1 MKNRLHNFLFWLK
14 NIIIVSISL
23 FITNIFIV
31 SDWQG
36 ITLFTKTSIGR
47 YYKPYIILFL
57 SFLFLFFFIYCV
69 FIKKKETNAKVY
81 KKAIKELL
89 VGIIIGYIS
98 AVFAYILCHAFVER
112 GMYYFVRDI
121 GLAILVAFFS
131 PIYVDR
137 WIYGLIMG
145 SFVFLFE
152 YIFIFFVYLFSMGKK
167 KEILK

>member
-1 MKNRLHNFLFWLK
+1 MKNRLNIFLFWLK
-14 NIIIVSISL
+14 NILIVSISL

-57 SFLFLFFFIYCV
+57 SFLFLFFFIYFV
-69 FIKKKETNAKVY
+69 FIKKKETKVKVY
-81 KKAIKELL
+81 KKVIKELL
-89 VGIIIGYIS
+89 VGIIIGYIA

-121 GLAILVAFFS
+121 GPAILMAFFS

-145 SFVFLFE
+145 LLVFLFE
-152 YIFIFFVYLFSMGKK
+152 YISFFIVYLFNTQKK
-167 KEILK
+167 KQILK